1 VDITQNDGR
10 LKYSFFPAD
19 ASSLRQMGT
28 DGSTKLTT
36 APTERTGMSKKET
49 AVEEIMSAPVETVAG
64 ETTVREAAQVL
75 RGANVGSLVVGE
87 EIIQGIVTETDVV
100 DAVSEGLDLSET
112 AVAEI
117 MSDPVVTIRPH
128 EPVHVAGERMGHN
141 AVKKLPVTEN
151 GEPVGI
157 VTTTDLAHFFPRN
170 RITMASDPE
179 RDVQE
184 GEFE

>member
-1 VDITQNDGR
+1 
-10 LKYSFFPAD
+10 
-19 ASSLRQMGT
+19 
-28 DGSTKLTT
+28 
-36 APTERTGMSKKET
+36 MSEKET
-49 AVEEIMSAPVETVAG
+49 PVEEIMSSPVATVTG
-64 ETTVREAAQVL
+64 ETTITEAARVL
-75 RGANVGSLVVGE
+75 REENVGSLVVGE
-87 EIIQGIVTETDVV
+87 EIIQGIVTETDIV
-100 DAVSEGLDLSET
+100 DTVSEELDLSATPVEQ
-112 AVAEI
+112 I

-128 EPVHVAGERMGHN
+128 EAVHVAGERMGHN
-141 AVKKLPVTEN
+141 AVKKLPVTKN